1 MRIGLRKVDD
11 ALINLGS
18 YRKVNPN
25 YGNKN
30 FVLQAIYKHDYDTLR
45 EISNYFYEAN
55 GIYYRLCRYMAYL
68 YRYDW
73 YVTPFVIDA
82 EKEK

>member
-1 MRIGLRKVDD
+1 MRVVLRKVED

-45 EISNYFYEAN
+45 EISN
-55 GIYYRLCRYMAYL
+55 
-68 YRYDW
+68 
-73 YVTPFVIDA
+73 
-82 EKEK
+82 